1 MHPEDIKASIRKAG
15 KSITI
20 AAKDLGITP
29 STVSLVVSGRGKS
42 MRVQTYISDL
52 LGKSVAEIWP
62 KPERIYLPV
71 CESCMSRG
79 LQSNDRGGGQS
90 GSVGLTG

>member
-20 AAKDLGITP
+20 AAKDLEITP

-52 LGKSVAEIWP
+52 IGKPVAEIWP
-62 KPERIYLPV
+62 ITQTIY
-71 CESCMSRG
+71 
-79 LQSNDRGGGQS
+79 
-90 GSVGLTG
+90 